1 MGIRIPGIYSYIRVL
16 KTDIGKRM
24 LSSPPASPLPR
35 FSRNQFR
42 VERLTMTAFRVNAC
56 RHTFAMQA
64 SCNYCIQQVSRRRA
78 CNMPL
83 LHALGNAQR
92 RASKH
97 MHFFIHRF
105 IYVHETASSYHPNL
119 PIQEMCRKAGFI
131 PLFPGFVGLA
141 SIIFS
146 SSLFIFVEFAKA
158 PPATLIAAFTLT
170 ASVNCA
176 NIRSCLA

>member
-1 MGIRIPGIYSYIRVL
+1 
-16 KTDIGKRM
+16 M
-24 LSSPPASPLPR
+24 LPSSPASPLPR
-35 FSRNQFR
+35 FGRNQFR
-42 VERLTMTAFRVNAC
+42 VERLTMATFRVNAC
-56 RHTFAMQA
+56 RHTLAMQA
-64 SCNYCIQQVSRRRA
+64 SCHYFIQQVSRRRA
-78 CNMPL
+78 CNIPL

-92 RASKH
+92 IASKH
-97 MHFFIHRF
+97 MHFFIHIF
-105 IYVHETASSYHPNL
+105 IYMHEIACSYHPNL
-119 PIQEMCRKAGFI
+119 PILEMCRKPGFI